1 MPSDSVIRPPPLGS
15 GDIPASAFTV
25 AKAGLYT
32 HKCTRNTAIADGTR
46 DALCGYAPVEI
57 LSIAA
62 QL

>member
-1 MPSDSVIRPPPLGS
+1 MPSDSVIRPPPLDS
-15 GDIPASAFTV
+15 GDIPAFTV
-25 AKAGLYT
+25 AKAGMYT